1 MNDIQK
7 YLKDVFGL
15 DVLILSID
23 SGLLVKLPV
32 YLTELYILTKM
43 QILNRELIFARHKAD
58 VEIGVKQTYKHFQQI
73 KKVLNLDVVLLSDQM
88 MSYKRKRL
96 IQQGINFL
104 VPGKQLFLPVILM
117 NLSENLGSSKKES
130 SAGECLLPSSQLILL
145 YHLFENDEGIGLEGF
160 SFKEIAMKIGYS
172 AMAISNAVDNLK
184 NLSLVEVY
192 GGKTKCLR
200 FLHKKYDL
208 WRMALDENRFIN
220 PIVKTI
226 YIDNLPE
233 NYPFLKSNLSALS
246 CYSDINSDSQQ
257 YYAIE
262 KTEFYKLIKSGIIDE
277 YNDYE
282 GDYALE
288 IWKYDPKILAD
299 KFSKSQQLVDPLSL
313 YLCLLNSSEARVEMA
328 LDEIIS
334 KFIW

>member
-23 SGLLVKLPV
+23 SGLLGKLPV
-32 YLTELYILTKM
+32 YITELYVLTKI
-43 QILNRELIFARHKAD
+43 QILNSELIFARHKAD
-58 VEIGVKQTYKHFQQI
+58 IEMGVKQTYKHFQQI
-73 KKVLNLDVVLLSDQM
+73 KKVLNLDVVLISDQM

-104 VPGKQLFLPVILM
+104 VPGKQLFLPVLMM
-117 NLSENLGSSKKES
+117 NLSENFGSSKKES
-130 SAGECLLPSSQLILL
+130 SVGEYLLPSSQLILL
-145 YHLFENDEGIGLEGF
+145 YHLFKKDEGAELEGF

-192 GGKTKCLR
+192 GGKTKYIR
-200 FLHKKYDL
+200 FLYKKYDL
-208 WRMALDENRFIN
+208 WRMALVENRFIN
-220 PIVKTI
+220 PIIKTV

-246 CYSDINSDSQQ
+246 CYSDINSANQQ

-262 KTEFYKLIKSGIIDE
+262 KTEFYKLIKSGLIE
-277 YNDYE
+277 AYNEYE

-299 KFSKSQQLVDPLSL
+299 KFSKSHQLVDPLSL
-313 YLCLLNSSEARVEMA
+313 YLCFMNSSEARIEIA
-328 LDEIIS
+328 LDEIIA